1 MLDRIVP
8 VRVMTDPSATDP
20 GVREGLRDPA
30 LEILISIGSS
40 HPSETDRVSSVL
52 LDSGIFPEQLA
63 NQEAFIADC
72 VELGEILRR
81 AGVRAAI
88 REALEAVVAEEMKP
102 TRTHRARSGASP
114 MISDE

>member
-20 GVREGLRDPA
+20 GVRDGLRDPA

-72 VELGEILRR
+72 VELGEILRL

-88 REALEAVVAEEMKP
+88 EKP
-102 TRTHRARSGASP
+102 SKRSSPKKWNPHVPIEPGPARVP
-114 MISDE
+114 